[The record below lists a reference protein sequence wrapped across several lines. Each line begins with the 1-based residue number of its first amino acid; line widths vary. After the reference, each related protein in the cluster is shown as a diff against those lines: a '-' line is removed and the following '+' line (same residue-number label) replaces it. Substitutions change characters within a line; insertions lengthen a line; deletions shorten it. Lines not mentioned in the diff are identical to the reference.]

1 MKLLKNVS
9 IKQKLIVGFLFIA
22 MLIGAVGTLGTLALK
37 TVNDNGKIISEY
49 KLASVDK
56 VTFVRQN
63 ILEIRANILNI
74 MDPSHKGKLDD
85 SLSSIVNLSILND
98 SLIQEYKKIPNKTD
112 EEEKALKDE
121 FEPAIDNYKSSKGRI
136 VDCVRNNQYEEA
148 ERIYD
153 SEFLIASKALEN
165 SSTKM
170 IQANLKESE
179 ILKSNNNSIY
189 ISSFYFMIGIIIIG
203 VIFALIIGLFL
214 ARTIDKRLK
223 AVIKYVGD
231 FGEGDLTQKLE
242 ITSHDEIGL
251 VEISINKAMENVRNL
266 IVEINTGAEEVG
278 STSEELS
285 ANLEE
290 ISSKMEFVNE
300 STKDIARGTEE
311 LSATTQEVSASM
323 EEIGATTAELA
334 NKAKIGSEASK
345 EIQNRAMEVKS
356 SGIKS
361 MENSNA
367 IYEDKLNKV
376 KKAIEDGKVVDQVTA
391 MTEAIGSIAEQTN
404 LLALNA
410 AIEAARAGE
419 QGRGF
424 AVVAEEV
431 RKLAEQSSE
440 TVANIQSVVNKVR
453 VAFNNLSDSAG
464 ETLEYIE
471 KNVMNDYKL
480 LVETG
485 AQYEEDAKLLYNMS
499 EEIAIATGEMAS
511 TIEQIN
517 VGIQNVSA
525 TTEETSSSSE
535 EILCGVNESTKAI
548 EEIAKVA
555 QNQAELAEKL
565 NGLIQKFSI

>member
-74 MDPSHKGKLDD
+74 MDPSHKGKLDE
-85 SLSSIVNLSILND
+85 SLSAIVNLSILND

-121 FEPAIDNYKSSKGRI
+121 FEPAIDKYKSSKGKI
-136 VDCVRNNQYEEA
+136 VDCVRNNQYVEA
-148 ERIYD
+148 EKIYD
-153 SEFLIASKALEN
+153 SEFLIASKVLED

-170 IQANLKESE
+170 IQANLEESE
-179 ILKSNNNSIY
+179 KLKSNNNSIY

-203 VIFALIIGLFL
+203 VIFALVIGLFL

-223 AVIKYVGD
+223 AVIKYVSD
-231 FGEGDLTQKLE
+231 FGEGDLTQKLK

-300 STKDIARGTEE
+300 STEDIARGTEE

-535 EILCGVNESTKAI
+535 EILGGVNESTKAI

-555 QNQAELAEKL
+555 QNQAVLAEKL
-565 NGLIQKFSI
+565 NSLIQQFNI